1 MFSTDLRPTPIS
13 LRFTGAPRR
22 TRGRDMTRSL
32 HFPAL
37 LAAAALL
44 AGCATVT
51 PYQPQ
56 VSRGSVTGGYTDTQV
71 EPDRLRVSFAGN
83 TLTSRETVE
92 VGLLYR
98 AAELT
103 LARGY
108 DWFELADRATD
119 RKAYVSAVGAYGGV
133 SAFGG
138 WGHGFGHGVGHGGG
152 RHGFGHLGH
161 GFGPG
166 GGLYPGWGGGLDVR
180 TTERFTATAEIL
192 LRRGA
197 KPADDPRAFDARAVQ
212 QNLEPLIRR
221 PAAAS
226 S

>member
-1 MFSTDLRPTPIS
+1 MANS
-13 LRFTGAPRR
+13 LR
-22 TRGRDMTRSL
+22 L
-32 HFPAL
+32 PAV
-37 LAAAALL
+37 LAGAALL

-56 VSRGSVTGGYTDTQV
+56 VSRGPVSGGYTDTQV

-119 RKAYVSAVGAYGGV
+119 RKAYASAVGAYGGV

-138 WGHGFGHGVGHGGG
+138 WGHGFGHGLGHGG
-152 RHGFGHLGH
+152 RHGFGHAGLH
-161 GFGPG
+161 GFGLG

-180 TTERFTATAEIL
+180 TAERFTATAEIL

-197 KPADDPRAFDARAVQ
+197 KPAGDPRAFDARAVQ
-212 QNLEPLIRR
+212 ENLQPLIRR
-221 PAAAS
+221 PAAATS
-226 S
+226 

>member
-1 MFSTDLRPTPIS
+1 MTHS
-13 LRFTGAPRR
+13 LRLL
-22 TRGRDMTRSL
+22 SL
-32 HFPAL
+32 VAG
-37 LAAAALL
+37 AALL
-44 AGCATVT
+44 ASCATVT

-56 VSRGSVTGGYTDTQV
+56 VSRGPVSGGYTDTQV
-71 EPDRLRVSFAGN
+71 EPDCLRVSFAGN

-103 LARGY
+103 LSRGY

-119 RKAYVSAVGAYGGV
+119 RKAYASAVSAYGGV

-138 WGHGFGHGVGHGGG
+138 GGHGFGHGLGHGG
-152 RHGFGHLGH
+152 RHGFGHAGLH

-166 GGLYPGWGGGLDVR
+166 GGLYPGWASGLDVR
-180 TTERFTATAEIL
+180 TVERFTATAEIL
-192 LRRGA
+192 LRRGV
-197 KPADDPRAFDARAVQ
+197 KPAGDPRAFDARAVQ

-221 PAAAS
+221 PAATS
-226 S
+226 

>member
-1 MFSTDLRPTPIS
+1 MAHPLR
-13 LRFTGAPRR
+13 L
-22 TRGRDMTRSL
+22 
-32 HFPAL
+32 PAAL
-37 LAAAALL
+37 TSAALL

-56 VSRGSVTGGYTDTQV
+56 VVRGPVSGGYTDTQV
-71 EPDRLRVSFAGN
+71 EPDRLRVSFSGN
-83 TLTSRETVE
+83 TRTSRETVE

-119 RKAYVSAVGAYGGV
+119 RKTYASAIGVYGGV
-133 SAFGG
+133 STLGG
-138 WGHGFGHGVGHGGG
+138 WGNRFGHGLGHGG
-152 RHGFGHLGH
+152 RHGFGHAGLH

-166 GGLYPGWGGGLDVR
+166 GGLYPGWGSGLDIR
-180 TTERFTATAEIL
+180 STERFTATAEIL

-197 KPADDPRAFDARAVQ
+197 KPAGDPRAFDARAVQ

-221 PAAAS
+221 PAAATS
-226 S
+226 

>member
-1 MFSTDLRPTPIS
+1 MTPI
-13 LRFTGAPRR
+13 LRYT
-22 TRGRDMTRSL
+22 
-32 HFPAL
+32 AL
-37 LAAAALL
+37 LAGAALL

-56 VSRGSVTGGYTDTQV
+56 VSRGPVTGGYSDTQV
-71 EPDRLRVSFAGN
+71 EPDRLRVAFSGN

-92 VGLLYR
+92 IGLLYR

-119 RKAYVSAVGAYGGV
+119 RKTYASAVGAYGGGV
-133 SAFGG
+133 AFGG
-138 WGHGFGHGVGHGGG
+138 WGHGFGHGFGHGG
-152 RHGFGHLGH
+152 RHGISHGGAFGFGH
-161 GFGPG
+161 
-166 GGLYPGWGGGLDVR
+166 GGLYPGWSGGLDVR
-180 TTERFTATAEIL
+180 TAERFTASAEIV

-212 QNLEPLIRR
+212 QNLAPLIRR
-221 PAAAS
+221 PAAAAS
-226 S
+226 